1 MIIRSGCWTSDSRI
15 LGLREGKFRLEM
27 DPIEQFGGDTLE
39 FGEIS
44 GTLKR
49 VCQYQHGL
57 CIETSMVVGP
67 VNLENMVL
75 I

>member
-1 MIIRSGCWTSDSRI
+1 
-15 LGLREGKFRLEM
+15 M

-44 GTLKR
+44 GILKR
-49 VCQYQHGL
+49 GCKYQHGL
-57 CIETSMVVGP
+57 RIETSMVVGP